1 MMEIMTMVMMVMVND
16 EPLRRVCQRDNIPT
30 SSFYRTNIVKM
41 MTLKVIGVMILMMV
55 IKWMKMMKMTVTMYV
70 MMVIE
75 NDEALR
81 RGCQRDN
88 IPTSS
93 FAEQIYW

>member
-41 MTLKVIGVMILMMV
+41 MTLKM
-55 IKWMKMMKMTVTMYV
+55 MMKMV
-70 MMVIE
+70 MDI
-75 NDEALR
+75 
-81 RGCQRDN
+81 
-88 IPTSS
+88 T
-93 FAEQIYW
+93 